1 MGPIV
6 CATRGGEVS
15 RRSQE
20 RAIALA
26 RERGDP
32 LIFLF
37 IADTNFTRPANAALA
52 EALADELERLG
63 KGLLC
68 IAYSRAQEQGVSA
81 EMVVRHGAVRQVI
94 QDFLREVKAST
105 LILGAPG
112 TGSEKKTFSPGEM
125 PQFARQ
131 ITANT
136 GVEVLVVE

>member
-6 CATRGGEVS
+6 CATRGGEAS

-26 RERGDP
+26 RERGDS

-37 IADTNFTRPANAALA
+37 IADTNFTHPANAALA

-63 KGLLC
+63 RGLLC
-68 IAYSRAQEQGVSA
+68 IAHSRAQEQGISA
-81 EMVVRHGAVRQVI
+81 EMVVRHGAVRQAI

-112 TGSEKKTFSPGEM
+112 IGSEKKTFSPGEM

-131 ITANT
+131 ISANT
-136 GVEVLVVE
+136 GVEVVVVE